1 MKNNKL
7 TPKKYI
13 LMNVLEETLKYILP
27 SSEYTCILRINT
39 KKFTWFWKSFLLGF
53 TSLDTL

>member
-7 TPKKYI
+7 TPKKYV

-39 KKFTWFWKSFLLGF
+39 KNLPDSENH
-53 TSLDTL
+53 SS